1 MMRICQRAW
10 SRLSPRRQRHLK
22 LAGATCGW
30 MVCVWLLFCFLAVY
44 SLTQRS
50 RSRFVEPAPQVAGI
64 TIEDH
69 RLKTADGEEVGI
81 WYVSRQPRLPTVIL
95 IHGNGG
101 HRRTCWPQAEIL
113 LRAGY
118 SVLLISC
125 RAHGDSTGQFN
136 DFGWSARQDVVSAV
150 TWLRSRQLESK
161 IILWGASLGSA
172 AAVFAA
178 DELRTDIAGYILE
191 CPYRDLDTAVWN
203 RLQTYLPPLIDR
215 ACHIGMRLSARILMP
230 HIDQISPLNHV
241 DTIPKDVPVLIL
253 AGAADRRARPEEA
266 RALHARIK
274 EHSRLEIIPRADHL
288 QLLQTAPE
296 KYEALVLEF
305 LEKLR

>member
-1 MMRICQRAW
+1 MAKKLLCQSLPKTNAVARRPDFQRQQYKCNRFQVIGTSRMMRICQRAW
-10 SRLSPRRQRHLK
+10 
-22 LAGATCGW
+22 
-30 MVCVWLLFCFLAVY
+30 
-44 SLTQRS
+44 
-50 RSRFVEPAPQVAGI
+50 
-64 TIEDH
+64 
-69 RLKTADGEEVGI
+69 
-81 WYVSRQPRLPTVIL
+81 
-95 IHGNGG
+95 
-101 HRRTCWPQAEIL
+101 
-113 LRAGY
+113 
-118 SVLLISC
+118 
-125 RAHGDSTGQFN
+125 
-136 DFGWSARQDVVSAV
+136 
-150 TWLRSRQLESK
+150 LRSRQPESK